1 MSVGSGAGSGVN
13 VSTGVSA
20 GTGVSTGRGVSTGT
34 GVSVTS
40 GGRITGG
47 VGDAIGVEVGRLVGV
62 RVGRGVGDQNGRGVT
77 VDRAAMGVKVANGVG
92 VANGVSVLV
101 GVGVG
106 DGVPGVFVAVGVL
119 VGNGVGV
126 EVGIGVL
133 VGRGG
138 RVLTGVPGPTVSL
151 SSGSSSSSKP
161 GGSVPSGVGVKRLL
175 RGPSSLTDTL
185 HAPSKIVHAMAT
197 GTNQQAAIKRLAGK
211 VLRLRNFD
219 IYRTITYAPRAFNFP
234 AGLLASHVVT

>member
-1 MSVGSGAGSGVN
+1 
-13 VSTGVSA
+13 
-20 GTGVSTGRGVSTGT
+20 
-34 GVSVTS
+34 
-40 GGRITGG
+40 
-47 VGDAIGVEVGRLVGV
+47 VEVGRLVGV

-77 VDRAAMGVKVANGVG
+77 VDRAAIGVNVANGVG

-106 DGVPGVFVAVGVL
+106 DGVPGVFVTVGVL

-133 VGRGG
+133 EGRGG

-161 GGSVPSGVGVKRLL
+161 GGRVPSGVGVKRLL

-185 HAPSKIVHAMAT
+185 HAPSKIVHAIAT
-197 GTNQQAAIKRLAGK
+197 GTNQQAAMKRLAGK
-211 VLRLRNFD
+211 VLRVRDFD
-219 IYRTITYAPRAFNFP
+219 IYRTITYAPRTFNFP
-234 AGLLASHVVT
+234 GFPLACLRPTW